1 MGEVALR
8 VLTWNLM
15 HGRAV
20 PPAGRYLEDEFAA
33 ALGRWEWDLAL
44 LQEVPPWWP
53 AALGERL
60 RADQRLVPTS
70 RNLLLPV
77 RRSLAIRWPDAMK
90 SNGGGSN
97 AILARRGKILDH
109 RKLRLCMLPERRW
122 VHGVAVAGADG
133 ADETLWIANLHL
145 TVRNLEAAAR
155 EAEAA
160 ARALLEWAGGGPA
173 VIGGDFNLPDPS
185 LPGFEP
191 AAGHGV
197 DHVFVHG
204 LHVVGDGEVLVRG
217 LLSDHAPVS
226 VGLVPA
232 AEAVARPYD

>member
-1 MGEVALR
+1 MALR

-33 ALGRWEWDLAL
+33 ALARWEWDLAL

-53 AALGERL
+53 PALGERL
-60 RADQRLVPTS
+60 RADQRLVLTS
-70 RNLLLPV
+70 RNLFLPV
-77 RRSLAIRWPDAMK
+77 RRTLAIRWPDAMK
-90 SNGGGSN
+90 SNGGGAN
-97 AILARRGKILDH
+97 AILVRRGTIVDH
-109 RKLRLCMLPERRW
+109 RKRRLRVLPERRW
-122 VHGVAVAGADG
+122 LHGVAVAGADG
-133 ADETLWIANLHL
+133 IDETLWIANLHL
-145 TVRNLEAAAR
+145 TVRDLEAATR

-160 ARALLEWAGGGPA
+160 ASTVLEWSAGGPA
-173 VIGGDFNLPDPS
+173 VIGGDFNLPDPP

-197 DHVFVHG
+197 DHVFVRG
-204 LHVVGDGEVLVRG
+204 LRVAGDGEVLVRG
-217 LLSDHAPVS
+217 LLSDHAPLS

-232 AEAVARPYD
+232 AEAAARS